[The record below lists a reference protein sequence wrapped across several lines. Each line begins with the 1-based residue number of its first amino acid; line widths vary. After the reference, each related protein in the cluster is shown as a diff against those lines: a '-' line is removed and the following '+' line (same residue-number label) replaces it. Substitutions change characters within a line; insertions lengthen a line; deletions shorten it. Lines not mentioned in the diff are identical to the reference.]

1 MSDGQTNVL
10 MDRQTDIFNK
20 ADKVM
25 GQTDRV
31 SDRRRERQTDEMI
44 DRQTDR
50 VMDIWSKI

>member
-1 MSDGQTNVL
+1 
-10 MDRQTDIFNK
+10 
-20 ADKVM
+20 M